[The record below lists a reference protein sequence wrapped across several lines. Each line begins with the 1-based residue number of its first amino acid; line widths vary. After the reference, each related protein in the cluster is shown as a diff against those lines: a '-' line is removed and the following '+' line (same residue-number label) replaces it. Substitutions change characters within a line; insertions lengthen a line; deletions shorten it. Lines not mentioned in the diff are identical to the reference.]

1 MLKLTSENLR
11 MIGKAINDQFV
22 NLKEDGS
29 EVNVTLFKSDNFRIS
44 STVDSYTLRLVGI
57 EDTGISSWPAW
68 IDAESERD
76 TKITIPHKRTAELEF
91 LLRKTYEDY
100 ISDPSQPQEDSLVA
114 QLRVQVEVWSMSGE
128 IMDQE
133 SQRGLIGEIMAV
145 SRATAELGN
154 DDAIIGW
161 DETSNQ
167 LVDITNGEK
176 WGIEAKS
183 RAPTSESVRISSAA
197 QLVREDPLL
206 VLAVTEVSADN
217 EGGMTLPEIAEEQL
231 GAISDAVPTA
241 NTEELKRK
249 IDSFHRVFSMRD
261 YFQSRWEYG
270 PTEFFEIESG
280 SVPDSF
286 GSGIP
291 SGISISGYTLKLDI
305 MTPSGSLT
313 DILGKQ

>member
-1 MLKLTSENLR
+1 MKLTSEHLR
-11 MIGKAINDQFV
+11 MIGKAINDQFN

-44 STVDSYTLRLVGI
+44 SSSESYTLRLVGI

-68 IDAESERD
+68 IEAGSDSD
-76 TKITIPHKRTAELEF
+76 TTITIPHKRTAELEF

-100 ISDPSQPQEDSLVA
+100 SSDPSQPQEDSLIA
-114 QLRVQVEVWSMSGE
+114 QLRVQVQVWRMGGE
-128 IMDQE
+128 IMDHD

-145 SRATAELGN
+145 SRATSELGN

-197 QLVREDPLL
+197 QLVRQDPLL

-231 GAISDAVPTA
+231 AAISDAVPTA

-249 IDSFHRVFSMRD
+249 IDSFHRVFSMRE
-261 YFQSRWEYG
+261 YFLSRWEYG
-270 PTEFFEIESG
+270 QTEFFEIEPS
-280 SVPDSF
+280 SVPDTF

-291 SGISISGYTLKLDI
+291 TGISIPGYTLKLDLL
-305 MTPSGSLT
+305 TPSSCLM
-313 DILGKQ
+313 DILGK